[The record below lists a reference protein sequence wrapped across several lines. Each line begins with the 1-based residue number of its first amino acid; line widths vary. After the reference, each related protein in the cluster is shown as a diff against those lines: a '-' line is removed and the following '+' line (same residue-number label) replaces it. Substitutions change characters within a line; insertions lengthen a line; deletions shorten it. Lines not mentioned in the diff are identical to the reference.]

1 METSVGDAGSTGIGV
16 SSYSFSTTLAGAT
29 DVVSTQSFLLSLCFA
44 LIV

>member
-16 SSYSFSTTLAGAT
+16 SFHSVSATLAGAT
-29 DVVSTQSFLLSLCFA
+29 DVVSTKSCLLSLCFA